1 MKLVIGHFYPEL
13 LNLYGD
19 KGNIITLEKRA
30 KWRDIEVEIKEINI
44 DCQVDFSGL
53 DIVFI
58 GGGSDREQ
66 LIALEKLYAM
76 KEALKEYAENDGV
89 ILGICGGYHMLGN
102 YCYIGGEKREGLSVV
117 DIYTDNGDGRLTS
130 NVVMDT
136 PFGVAVGFESHSGR
150 TYIGNNTP
158 LGNVVYG
165 NGNNK
170 EDKTEGVIYKN
181 VIGTNLYGPLLPKNP
196 QITDYI
202 IKKALERKYGE
213 EISLKDLDDS
223 IEKRANI
230 YMTSKYTKEI

>member
-44 DCQVDFSGL
+44 DDEVDFSNL

-58 GGGSDREQ
+58 GGGSEREQ
-66 LIALEKLYAM
+66 LIALENLCSM
-76 KEALKEYAENDGV
+76 KEALKEYAENGGV

-102 YCYIGGEKREGLSVV
+102 HCYIGGEKREGLSVV
-117 DIYTDNGDGRLTS
+117 DIYTDKGEERLTS
-130 NVVMDT
+130 NVVVDT
-136 PFGVAVGFESHSGR
+136 PLGLTVGFESHFGK

-158 LGNVVYG
+158 LGKIVYG

-170 EDKTEGVIYKN
+170 EDKTEGIIYKN
-181 VIGTNLYGPLLPKNP
+181 LIGTNLYGPLLPKNP
-196 QITDYI
+196 HLADYI

-230 YMTSKYTKEI
+230 YMASKYTKEM